1 MKKHKFT
8 EKELRF
14 IKHRL
19 EDFIE
24 FSQKEIN
31 EDIESGEYNSDDLD
45 LRGYEN
51 WKCRGLCDKIDLML
65 TLF

>member
-14 IKHRL
+14 IKQRL

-24 FSQKEIN
+24 FSQKEIRQ
-31 EDIESGEYNSDDLD
+31 DIESGEYNSDDLD
-45 LRGYEN
+45 VRGYEN
-51 WKCRGLCDKIDLML
+51 WVCNQLRSKINLML

>member
-14 IKHRL
+14 IKQRL

-31 EDIESGEYNSDDLD
+31 EEIDEGTYNSDDLD

-51 WKCRGLCDKIDLML
+51 WKCRGLCEKIDLML

>member
-8 EKELRF
+8 EKELHF
-14 IKHRL
+14 IKQRL

-24 FSQKEIN
+24 FSQKEIR
-31 EDIESGEYNSDDLD
+31 EDIEGGEYNSDDLD
-45 LRGYEN
+45 IRGYEN
-51 WKCRGLCDKIDLML
+51 WVCNQLCGKIDLML